1 MAQDN
6 TVHQHR
12 LFINKKEIEK
22 FTKIAEEWWDP
33 NGKFRPLHKFNPVR
47 LDYIRRE
54 VCHFKRLDALGQTP
68 FTGLDILDIGCG
80 GGLLSEP
87 MCRLGAT
94 VTGADAS
101 EENIKTASIHAA
113 EQNLDI
119 DYQAT
124 TAAVLV
130 DAGRSFDVIL
140 NMEVI
145 EHVANPPA
153 FIDQCSRLL
162 KPGGIMFLATLNR
175 TLKAYALAIVGA
187 EYVLGWLP
195 KGTHEW
201 EKFITPRELEDMTRK
216 SGLNMVRMTG
226 VSFHPLLNKWQRS
239 GDLGVNYMG
248 VAQRPETG

>member
-1 MAQDN
+1 MQKPTE
-6 TVHQHR
+6 TVDPE
-12 LFINKKEIEK
+12 EIAK
-22 FTKIAEEWWDP
+22 FSAIAAEWWDP
-33 NGKFRPLHKFNPVR
+33 RGKFRPLHKFNPVR

-54 VCHFKRLDALGQTP
+54 VCHFKGLDALSQTP
-68 FTGLDILDIGCG
+68 FTGLDLLDIGCG

-145 EHVANPPA
+145 EHVADPPA

-216 SGLNMVRMTG
+216 SGLDMVRMTG
-226 VSFHPLLNKWQRS
+226 VSFNPLWNKWQRS

-248 VAQRPETG
+248 VAQRPETA